1 MFEESCELYQYMSTI
16 DEEKLGFKKLIDIK
30 DRRLLNVQLNDYK
43 EDRLL
48 QVLDNN
54 QARHNNTRKGGINR
68 QETETPET
76 RQHVIVVDSREFSS
90 MTPIYL
96 HDKDFWI
103 IPMVLTVGDYVLSDD
118 ICIERKSV
126 LTGDL
131 FESFKSGRLLQQIT
145 NMVRFYKKP
154 VLLIEFDS
162 TIPFKLYETTAS
174 DSAMGGDLNPASI
187 ISKITLLTLHF
198 PTLSIIWSKG
208 PAHTAEIFK
217 DIKKH

>member
-1 MFEESCELYQYMSTI
+1 MAEL
-16 DEEKLGFKKLIDIK
+16 EKEMLHRDI
-30 DRRLLNVQLNDYK
+30 
-43 EDRLL
+43 
-48 QVLDNN
+48 
-54 QARHNNTRKGGINR
+54 
-68 QETETPET
+68 
-76 RQHVIVVDSREFSS
+76 IVVDSREFSS
-90 MTPIYL
+90 MTPVYL
-96 HDKDFWI
+96 HEKEFWL

-145 NMVRFYKKP
+145 NMVRYYKKP
-154 VLLIEFDS
+154 VLLIEFDPS
-162 TIPFKLYETTAS
+162 IPFKLYEAS
-174 DSAMGGDLNPASI
+174 NDSALGGDLNPASI

-217 DIKKH
+217 DIKKQQILGGFSTTDPDLQKISKIGTIGEVDEDILGQQ